1 MPSAIPMNLEA
12 ILFDLDGTLVDTAP
26 DMAGAL
32 NTMRAEHDLPALP
45 FDVIRPWVSYGAGA
59 LVKLGFGQDLPAE
72 RLETLRLRYLDIYA
86 ARLCAESTLFPGMAE
101 VLAALEA
108 KGHAWGVVTNKPS
121 FLTEPLLEGLGLRQR
136 AGCIV
141 SGDTLPSRKPDPA
154 PVRHAC
160 ALLGLPAANCVMV
173 GDAERDI
180 AAARAAGSPSIAAAF
195 GYVLD
200 DDDPYTWGADA
211 VVGHARELLT
221 WI

>member
-1 MPSAIPMNLEA
+1 MPMNLQA
-12 ILFDLDGTLVDTAP
+12 FLFDLDGTLVDTAP

-32 NTMRAEHDLPALP
+32 NLMRAEHDLPALP
-45 FDVIRPWVSYGAGA
+45 YATVRPWVSHGAGA

-72 RLETLRLRYLDIYA
+72 HMEALRLRYLDIYA
-86 ARLCAESTLFPGMAE
+86 ARLCVESTLFPGMAE

-108 KGHAWGVVTNKPS
+108 KGRAWGVVTNKPA

-141 SGDTLPSRKPDPA
+141 SGDTLPQRKPDPA

-160 ALLGLPAANCVMV
+160 ALLGLPEATCVMV

-200 DDDPYTWGADA
+200 DDDPHAWGADA
-211 VVGHARELLT
+211 VVEHAGELLA

>member
-1 MPSAIPMNLEA
+1 MNLQA
-12 ILFDLDGTLVDTAP
+12 FLFDLDGTLVDTAP

-32 NTMRAEHDLPALP
+32 NQLRAEHDIAPLPYE
-45 FDVIRPWVSYGAGA
+45 VIRPWVSHGATA
-59 LVKLGFGQDLPAE
+59 LVKLGFGQDLALARME
-72 RLETLRLRYLDIYA
+72 ALRLRYLDLYA
-86 ARLCAESTLFPGMAE
+86 ARLCMESTLFPGMAD

-108 KGHAWGVVTNKPS
+108 KGRAWGVVTNKPA
-121 FLTEPLLEGLGLRQR
+121 FLTEPLLEGLGLRRR

-141 SGDTLPSRKPDPA
+141 SGDTLPQRKPDPG

-160 ALLGLPAANCVMV
+160 ALLGLPEANCVMV

-180 AAARAAGSPSIAAAF
+180 VSARAAGSPSIAAAF

-200 DDDPYTWGADA
+200 DDDPHGWGADA
-211 VVGHARELLT
+211 VVEHAKELLA